1 MRGKDSAFV
10 WEARIMLGKV
20 NHVREGDSMKG
31 LCFVLL
37 ILGLFASA
45 ATLSASTLRNTDG
58 QSYVVEVIDAG
69 QMYRATILDG
79 STAALCTYTCQ
90 LILPQT
96 GQSLTVQPYDHVVID
111 DGVMSVVY

>member
-1 MRGKDSAFV
+1 
-10 WEARIMLGKV
+10 
-20 NHVREGDSMKG
+20 MKG
-31 LCFVLL
+31 LCVVLVVL
-37 ILGLFASA
+37 SLFAPA
-45 ATLSASTLRNTDG
+45 ATVSSSTLDNTDG

-96 GQSLTVQPYDHVVID
+96 GQSLTVQPHDHVIID
-111 DGVMSVVY
+111 GGVMTVVH

>member
-1 MRGKDSAFV
+1 
-10 WEARIMLGKV
+10 
-20 NHVREGDSMKG
+20 MKG
-31 LCFVLL
+31 LWVVLV
-37 ILGLFASA
+37 ILSLVAPA
-45 ATLSASTLRNTDG
+45 ATVSAYLDNTTVSGSTLENHDG

-79 STAALCTYTCQ
+79 STVALCTYTCQ

>member
-1 MRGKDSAFV
+1 
-10 WEARIMLGKV
+10 
-20 NHVREGDSMKG
+20 MKG
-31 LCFVLL
+31 LCVVLV
-37 ILGLFASA
+37 ILSLFAPA
-45 ATLSASTLRNTDG
+45 ATVSSSTLDNTDG

-96 GQSLTVQPYDHVVID
+96 GQSLTVQPDDHVVID
-111 DGVMSVVY
+111 GGVMTVVQ